1 MRVKRSGNEK
11 PSAAERTISMFAA
24 QDMAPQFGARPHP
37 GFGGGPLDLFAP
49 KPAPRTTAAQ
59 VAIAKRATKRAT
71 RATTSSRPRVLGP
84 GGRKAEGFGRQAL
97 RAALERC
104 RTRLAAAVQPSA
116 SACACKAKHGK
127 KRAG

>member
-1 MRVKRSGNEK
+1 MSKVAGSGK
-11 PSAAERTISMFAA
+11 PSAAERTISMFAP

-37 GFGGGPLDLFAP
+37 GFGGGTLDLFAP
-49 KPAPRTTAAQ
+49 RPEPRTPAAQ
-59 VAIAKRATKRAT
+59 AAIAKRATKRAA
-71 RATTSSRPRVLGP
+71 RATASARPRVLGP

-104 RTRLAAAVQPSA
+104 RTRLATAARPS
-116 SACACKAKHGK
+116 SKACACRAKHGK